1 MLKDNDAK
9 EEKKNIKG
17 IDTARE
23 IAIFEYPLL
32 LNAIRQIARS
42 ESCKTESGF

>member
-42 ESCKTESGF
+42 ES